1 MATAGLVN
9 DPLTQIAFSI
19 YENKGVFALLLGSG
33 LSRAAEVPTG
43 WEVTLDLVRR
53 VAVAQGVD
61 EQADWAAWYRD
72 QTGTEPNYSTVLE
85 EIALSAEERRSI
97 LHRYI
102 EPNEEDKEHG
112 RKVPTKAHYAIADL
126 VRAGYIRV
134 IITTNFDRLME
145 NALRERGIEPCIVS
159 AVDGLRGAEPL
170 THTACY
176 ILKLHGDYKDA
187 RILNTETELTRYP
200 PEYDALLD
208 RIFDEHGMIV
218 SGWSG
223 EWDLALR
230 AAFLR
235 APSRRYTTF
244 WTVRGIPGSGAQQ
257 LIEHRRARVI
267 TITDAD
273 TFFTSLEQ
281 RVATLDQS
289 KTQNP
294 LSIELLVASA
304 KRLSTK
310 SEHRIQLDD
319 LVTQETDRLFDRLQ
333 SSDFDIPGGRDLQMF
348 RDRIR
353 LYETASEGLAG
364 VAGVLGRWGD
374 GSEVS
379 MMTDVIQGLYT
390 DARKISSGG
399 ASQYL
404 NIRSYPAVLML
415 TSYGIG
421 LTLAQRWQALHRLF
435 VTPLAIPYAE
445 PKRVVDELFLWNW
458 KGAERDLWRQVEGDQ
473 GRPTPFS
480 DHLHALFSIW
490 RKRFAGLSPNF
501 DLLFERYEMLGSLA
515 HLEAAEKQ
523 CLQNVIADAENHI
536 HMSVGRSTWNA
547 PVTNRLFDEFK
558 TQDFR
563 IALLQAGFARGDS
576 DFIDLFL
583 VNFTRNAKLV
593 RYS

>member
-1 MATAGLVN
+1 VATAGLVN

-421 LTLAQRWQALHRLF
+421 LTLAQRWQALQSRLRKF
-435 VTPLAIPYAE
+435 E
-445 PKRVVDELFLWNW
+445 QVDKWSFCLTAGTLMPANQ
-458 KGAERDLWRQVEGDQ
+458 ERR
-473 GRPTPFS
+473 
-480 DHLHALFSIW
+480 
-490 RKRFAGLSPNF
+490 
-501 DLLFERYEMLGSLA
+501 
-515 HLEAAEKQ
+515 
-523 CLQNVIADAENHI
+523 
-536 HMSVGRSTWNA
+536 
-547 PVTNRLFDEFK
+547 
-558 TQDFR
+558 
-563 IALLQAGFARGDS
+563 
-576 DFIDLFL
+576 
-583 VNFTRNAKLV
+583 
-593 RYS
+593 

>member
-145 NALRERGIEPCIVS
+145 NALRERGIEPTIVS

-273 TFFTSLEQ
+273 TF
-281 RVATLDQS
+281 
-289 KTQNP
+289 
-294 LSIELLVASA
+294 
-304 KRLSTK
+304 
-310 SEHRIQLDD
+310 
-319 LVTQETDRLFDRLQ
+319 FDRLQ